1 MTCMFSP
8 TRLGASELFDSTLC
22 YHELILHHSLYR
34 RQTYPCSTMDYQNRA
49 GSKFG
54 GGGVASHSATNADRR
69 ERLRKL
75 ALETIDL
82 AKDPFFFKNHV
93 GTYECR
99 LCVTVHQNDG
109 SYLSHTQGRKHQTNL
124 ARRAA
129 MEAKQGRERD
139 GVLPGLGQQVQVR
152 KNLI

>member
-69 ERLRKL
+69 ERLRRL
-75 ALETIDL
+75 ALETIDPD
-82 AKDPFFFKNHV
+82 KDPWPFKNHYGKIV
-93 GTYECR
+93 CR
-99 LCVTVHQNDG
+99 LCATEHQNDG
-109 SYLSHTQGRKHQTNL
+109 SYLAHTQGHKHQINL
-124 ARRAA
+124 ACRAS
-129 MEAKQGRERD
+129 REQKEGKHQD
-139 GVLPGLGQQVQVR
+139 
-152 KNLI
+152 